1 MRFIHTADWHLGR
14 SFFNVSLINDQ
25 AYVLNQVIDIA
36 RDSEPDLMVVSGDIY
51 DRALPPTEAI
61 ILLDDVL
68 CRLIL
73 DLKLPIIII
82 GGNHDSPL
90 RLEFAARLM
99 ETLRLHV
106 FGSLSDRITTIE
118 MFDEWGGVTFCP
130 LPYAEPAYTQEYL
143 HNDGI
148 VSFEDA
154 LYQWSAHFKERRP
167 PSSRTVLIHHA
178 FVVGSKVSESERPLD
193 IGGADLV
200 PIACFDEFDYAALGH
215 LHRAQSFGQKDHIHY
230 PGSLLKY
237 SFSEVNQNKCIKLV
251 EMKEGGNCQVE
262 TIPLVPL
269 HDVRCI
275 EGVLDDLL
283 QSKIELGNRD
293 DYVQVRLLDSGA
305 VFDSMNRLREVFPN
319 ISAIDHPNVIPVC
332 SDINRIDHRERD
344 IIGLF
349 RDFYKFTTSE
359 DLTNEQLAAF
369 STIAN
374 QLREGERLE

>member
-14 SFFNVSLINDQ
+14 SFFSSSLIEDQ
-25 AYVLNQVIDIA
+25 AHVLYQLIDIA
-36 RDSEPDLMVVSGDIY
+36 RDSKPDVMVISGDIY

-61 ILLDDVL
+61 KLLDDVL
-68 CRLIL
+68 CRFIL
-73 DLKLPIIII
+73 DLKLPIIVI

-106 FGSLSDRITTIE
+106 FGSLSERIKTIE
-118 MFDEWGGVTFCP
+118 MFDEWGGVTFFP
-130 LPYAEPAYTQEYL
+130 LPYAEPSYTREYFQ
-143 HNDGI
+143 NEEI
-148 VSFEDA
+148 ETFEDA
-154 LYQWSAHFKERRP
+154 LYQWSAYFKDSRP
-167 PSSRTVLIHHA
+167 PSSRAVLIHHA
-178 FVVGSKVSESERPLD
+178 FVAGSEASESERPLD

-215 LHRAQSFGQKDHIHY
+215 LHRAQAFGQKNHIHY

-251 EMKEGGNCQVE
+251 EMNGEGNCQVE
-262 TIPLVPL
+262 TIPLIPL
-269 HDVRCI
+269 HDVRCV
-275 EGVLDDLL
+275 EGTLDDCL
-283 QSKIELGNRD
+283 QGKIELGNRE

-305 VFDSMNRLREVFPN
+305 VFDAMNRLREVFPY
-319 ISAIDHPNVIPVC
+319 ISAIEHPSVVPVS

-349 RDFYKFTTSE
+349 RNFYHFTTGE
-359 DLTNEQLAAF
+359 DLTSEQLTAF
-369 STIAN
+369 SNIAN
-374 QLREGERLE
+374 RLREGERLE